1 MDAKPD
7 GERPDFSR
15 YSVRE
20 RYAASVKAG
29 YNAYF
34 YDRSPESCHYHD
46 DAERAAWRYGYEMAR
61 AHLLGLP
68 E

>member
-1 MDAKPD
+1 MDDRPD

-20 RYAASVKAG
+20 RYAGSIKAG

-34 YDRSPESCHYHD
+34 YDRSPESCQYHG
-46 DAERAAWRYGYEMAR
+46 ANERAAWRYGYEMGR
-61 AHLLGLP
+61 SHLLGLP